1 MLNIETGIVRALDNK
16 RNSISGF
23 ANSEREVFYRMST
36 SQVSLLLKKGKRKS
50 TKIEMRPKTLTLT
63 NGFYTLEMVM
73 PCPPQCP

>member
-1 MLNIETGIVRALDNK
+1 MLKSAVECIMLNIETGIVR
-16 RNSISGF
+16 GF
-23 ANSEREVFYRMST
+23 ANSKSEIFYRMST